1 MSVQERLRA
10 LAQRAPST
18 ISHLETE
25 EATKTALIM
34 PFLAALGYD
43 VFNPLE
49 VIPEFTADVGTKKGE
64 KVDYAIKRDDQIVML
79 VEAKKAS
86 CALDQVHASQLY
98 RYFSVTAARVGVL
111 TNGVIYQFYSDLEEP
126 NKMDERPFFE
136 LNLLELKDA
145 HLVEVAKL
153 SRERFDVD
161 GVLSAAHDLKA
172 LSLVRAVLERQAE
185 EPDEDFVRF
194 CYQKANPSGRFI
206 ASAREQYTPI
216 VKKAFTSLISDR
228 VAARLRSAL
237 ASSESPSVA
246 EEPAAAPD
254 ETPTTAPDDAGEDGI
269 VTTEEELDG
278 FRIVKAIICA
288 EIEPERIT
296 YRDAK
301 SYFSVLI
308 DDNNRKAIC
317 RLHLN
322 RSKKY
327 IGLFDE
333 GKSETRHPLEK
344 VDDLYRFSAEL
355 RTAAQRYANG
365 TKTAAAEPSE
375 PGA

>member
-10 LAQRAPST
+10 LGQRIPST
-18 ISHLETE
+18 IGHLETE

-64 KVDYAIKRDDQIVML
+64 KVDYAVKREDQIVML
-79 VEAKKAS
+79 IEAKKAS

-98 RYFSVTAARVGVL
+98 RYFSVTAARVGLL

-136 LNLLELKDA
+136 LNMLELKDA

-172 LSLVRAVLERQAE
+172 LSLVRAVLERQVE
-185 EPDEDFVRF
+185 DPDEDFVRF

-216 VKKAFTSLISDR
+216 VKKAFTGLISDR
-228 VAARLRSAL
+228 VAGRLRSAL

-254 ETPTTAPDDAGEDGI
+254 ELPAPTPDQSGEEDGI

-333 GKSETRHPLEK
+333 AKSETRHPIER
-344 VDDLYRFSAEL
+344 VDDLYRYSAEL
-355 RTAAQRYANG
+355 RTAALRYTND
-365 TKTAAAEPSE
+365 TKSAAAEPGE
-375 PGA
+375 